1 MSEVVES
8 NNSYEGE
15 ESFNRSDDEVSV
27 SGDDAQRKLF
37 IGGLSWQTTEESLKE
52 YFESLGFKIEKAII
66 MKDKVTGRSRGFG
79 FITLVNV
86 EDIDKVVA
94 AKLHLGRKIEAKRA
108 IPKREMENNSRK
120 FFVGGI
126 PIQLT
131 VQEFRKYFETF
142 GTVTDIQIMTER
154 NSGHSRGFGFVT
166 FDDDNV
172 ARQVLAAKHTILG
185 KTVEVKKAQP
195 KKNDAAQPVL
205 LQPYPIPFFGYPYA
219 APIPIYGSGFYP
231 PLTEIPY
238 IIPHGGFVYAPTY
251 VESVPQDS
259 NHRQSTGS
267 TSRKATDP
275 PALVR
280 PKQSSFQRTSPLV
293 YLVSPERTERA
304 YSAGPGFNPN
314 SNNVRKRGMSHPPA
328 VNNTRSKSV
337 SHIFVSPPY
346 NKTSSNDTQNRTTTR
361 EDRLHKYFQ

>member
-15 ESFNRSDDEVSV
+15 ESFNRSDDEVSM

-79 FITLVNV
+79 FVTLVNI

-142 GTVTDIQIMTER
+142 GMVTDVQIMTER

-195 KKNDAAQPVL
+195 KK
-205 LQPYPIPFFGYPYA
+205 
-219 APIPIYGSGFYP
+219 
-231 PLTEIPY
+231 
-238 IIPHGGFVYAPTY
+238 
-251 VESVPQDS
+251 
-259 NHRQSTGS
+259 
-267 TSRKATDP
+267 K
-275 PALVR
+275 
-280 PKQSSFQRTSPLV
+280 
-293 YLVSPERTERA
+293 
-304 YSAGPGFNPN
+304 
-314 SNNVRKRGMSHPPA
+314 
-328 VNNTRSKSV
+328 
-337 SHIFVSPPY
+337 
-346 NKTSSNDTQNRTTTR
+346 
-361 EDRLHKYFQ
+361 